1 MSGRKQHQT
10 PPAPAKRRRSWLFV
24 PAFLL
29 IGAAAAWFARDK
41 LFRVDLAGFIR
52 ESAGQKNNVL
62 LITID
67 TLRADRLHC
76 YGFDEISTPNI
87 DGLAESGVLF
97 TDATA
102 HVPLTLPAHTA
113 IMTGNFP
120 SYHGVHDNGGFYVA
134 KSQITLAEMFKQ
146 NGFSTA
152 AFVGAF
158 VLDSTWGLNQGFDT
172 YFDNFDLSKEE
183 RIGLGSVQRNAEE
196 VYAHAVDW
204 LDHHNKE
211 RFFLWVHFYD
221 PHTPYEPPEEYQ
233 KLYPNR
239 PYVGEIAHTDAVVGK
254 LLSYFDVN
262 GLRGHTVILLTGDH
276 GESLGEHRESTHA
289 FFVYDATLHVP
300 MILSAPLGE
309 LKGKRIVQQVR
320 SVDIMPTLL
329 QTAGINVPE
338 TVQGRSLLHLV
349 LDSEKT
355 ELRPS
360 YAECYYPQYHFGW
373 SRLLSLRD
381 GRFKYIDAPH
391 PELYDLRSDPRETR
405 NVYDENKDL
414 ARQMQAELRKIESVT
429 SKEALMAPGDVDD
442 ETHEKLAALGYVGAF
457 GGPKITDP
465 SRLPDPKDKIDLF
478 NQITSARMDSLDGKS
493 DEAISKFKQVLASD
507 PGIVDAHFM
516 MGNEYFK
523 TGKYPEALEAFK
535 KALELKPDYEFAMIN
550 MANTYRRMGKL
561 EEALAGFEYFLKK
574 NPDNT
579 QVLARI
585 GELYLA
591 KQEPDKALTYLNQA
605 LKENPD
611 TSWVVNSIGV
621 AYFQKKQYKE
631 AEASFRKA
639 LQLNPKINM
648 AHFNLAQLFD
658 LEKNMEAAQRE
669 YVLELEVSPKNFKAA
684 FNLGR
689 IYVGQGKV
697 DQGIAQLENVIKL
710 APDFPLGY
718 LFLAQARLEQGAD
731 LKKTE
736 ELAQTALSMKVD
748 PEYRP
753 LGHYILAD
761 VYNRQGK
768 KDLEQKE
775 LRLARQ

>member
-1 MSGRKQHQT
+1 MSGKPRSGGHVQ
-10 PPAPAKRRRSWLFV
+10 KRVWLPLAVSAVLLVCAGLVFV
-24 PAFLL
+24 
-29 IGAAAAWFARDK
+29 ARDR
-41 LFRVDLAGFIR
+41 LFSVDLGGFIR
-52 ESAGQKNNVL
+52 KSAAQKYNVL

-76 YGFDEISTPNI
+76 YGFEEIRTPSI

-102 HVPLTLPAHTA
+102 HVPLTLPAHTG

-120 SYHGVHDNGGFYVA
+120 SFHGVHDNGGFYVA
-134 KSQITLAEMFKQ
+134 KTQTTIAELFKQ
-146 NGFSTA
+146 NGYSTA

-183 RIGLGSVQRNAEE
+183 RVGLGSVQRNAGE
-196 VYAHAVDW
+196 VYSHAAGW
-204 LDHHNKE
+204 LDHHKQE

-221 PHTPYEPPEEYQ
+221 PHTPYEPPEEYE

-239 PYVGEIAHTDAVVGK
+239 PYAGEIAYTDSVVGQ
-254 LLSYFDVN
+254 LLSYLEVN
-262 GLRGHTVILLTGDH
+262 GLRERTVILLTGDH

-300 MILSAPLGE
+300 MILSAPQGE
-309 LKGKRIVQQVR
+309 LKGKRVLQQVR

-329 QTAGINVPE
+329 QLAGIGVPE
-338 TVQGRSLLHLV
+338 TVQGRSLLHLA
-349 LDSEKT
+349 LDSTKAEP
-355 ELRPS
+355 RPS
-360 YAECYYPQYHFGW
+360 YGECYYPQYHFGW

-391 PELYDLRSDPRETR
+391 PELYDLLSDPHETR
-405 NVYDENKDL
+405 NVFDDNKEL
-414 ARQMQAELRKIESVT
+414 ASRMRAELRKIESVT
-429 SKEALMAPGDVDD
+429 SQEALMAPGEVDD

-457 GGPKITDP
+457 GGPKVSDP
-465 SRLPDPKDKIDLF
+465 SQLPDPKDKIELF

-493 DEAISKFKQVLASD
+493 DEAIAKFERVLASD

-550 MANTYRRMGKL
+550 LANTYRKMGKV

-585 GELYLA
+585 GELYLS
-591 KQEPDKALTYLNQA
+591 KQEPDKALNYLNRA

-611 TSWVVNSIGV
+611 TSWVFNSIGV
-621 AYFQKKQYKE
+621 AYFQKKQYGD

-648 AHFNLAQLFD
+648 AHFNLAQLFE
-658 LEKNMEAAQRE
+658 LEKNTEAAKSE

-689 IYVGQGKV
+689 MYVKEGRVKE
-697 DQGIAQLENVIKL
+697 GIAQLENVIKL

-718 LFLAQARLEQGAD
+718 LFLAQALLEQGAD

-736 ELAQTALSMKVD
+736 ELAQAALSMKVE

-761 VYNRQGK
+761 VYNRLGK
-768 KDLEQKE
+768 KDLEQRE